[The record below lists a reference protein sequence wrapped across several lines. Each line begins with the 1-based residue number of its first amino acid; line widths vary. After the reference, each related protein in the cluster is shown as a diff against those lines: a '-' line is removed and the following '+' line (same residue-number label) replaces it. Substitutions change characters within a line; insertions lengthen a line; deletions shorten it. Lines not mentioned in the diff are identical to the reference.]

1 MPRHIV
7 RLLMLM
13 VAFVAVAYG
22 AKRYFTVDSFYEYGH
37 YRGASVADIAS
48 DKPRYKGNANCQ
60 SCHAEVSAQWSAGI
74 HNSVDV
80 GKAVKCE
87 VCHGPAGGRDSLGMF
102 VNAATGPD
110 HPNNLKLAL
119 PTDTR
124 QLCTLCHE
132 KMTGRP
138 AQQRQIVVADHAGDQ
153 QCTLCHNSHSP
164 RLGLVSAASAA
175 PAPPRGDAEQ
185 GKAKA
190 EVCAACHGPEGVSV
204 DLPGPTLAGQRA
216 DYIVASIKAYAGGTR
231 DNPVM
236 SPVAQ
241 GLESADF
248 DDLAAHFSGL
258 KCESS
263 LAAAPPKPAA
273 ICVTCHGANGQS
285 KILAAPNLLGQSK
298 DYLTATIAA
307 YKDGT
312 RKNDMMAGVV
322 KNLSDADAETVAAY
336 YAGASCKHD

>member
-1 MPRHIV
+1 MPRHIA
-7 RLLMLM
+7 RLIVLM
-13 VAFVAVAYG
+13 VAFLALAYG
-22 AKRYFTVDSFYEYGH
+22 AKRYFTVDSFYDYGH
-37 YRGASVADIAS
+37 YRGRSVEEIAS
-48 DKPRYKGNANCQ
+48 DKPKYKGTANCEG
-60 SCHAEVSAQWSAGI
+60 CHAEIFAQWSTGI
-74 HNSVDV
+74 HHSVDV
-80 GKAVKCE
+80 GKIVKCE

-110 HPNNLKLAL
+110 HPANLKLAV

-138 AQQRQIVVADHAGDQ
+138 AQQPQIVVAEHAGDQ
-153 QCTLCHNSHSP
+153 QCTACHNPHSP
-164 RLGLVSAASAA
+164 LLGLVSAASAA
-175 PAPPRGDAEQ
+175 PAPPRGNAEQ

-190 EVCAACHGPEGVSV
+190 EVCAACHGPDGVSV

-216 DYIVASIKAYAGGTR
+216 DYIVASIKAYATGAR

-241 GLESADF
+241 GLESEDAD
-248 DDLAAHFSGL
+248 DVAAHFSGL
-258 KCESS
+258 KCESALS
-263 LAAAPPKPAA
+263 VAAPKAAA

-285 KILAAPNLLGQSK
+285 KIPAAPNLVGQTK
-298 DYLTATIAA
+298 DYLLAALAA

-312 RKNDMMAGVV
+312 RKNDMMADTV
-322 KNLSDADAETVAAY
+322 KNLSDADAESAAAY
-336 YAGASCKHD
+336 YAGASCKRD